1 MCVQLPTLKKA
12 TPEHVLP
19 ESNYRPN
26 IPDAMRREYGGF
38 IIKDGRNGRTGSRA
52 EDPFTL
58 IGAAWL
64 TENAAIAF
72 PVVHAADRPP
82 RGHRPAARRD
92 GEECG
97 RCADRAVERGMR
109 SGSGSWSRRICYT
122 TMLYQFAEPFGV
134 ARVTRAI

>member
-1 MCVQLPTLKKA
+1 MAGFPEMTNPTMDSVLK
-12 TPEHVLP
+12 VLWA
-19 ESNYRPN
+19 ESNCRPN
-26 IPDAMRREYGGF
+26 IPDAVRREYGGF

-72 PVVHAADRPP
+72 PVAHAADRPP
-82 RGHRPAARRD
+82 RGHL
-92 GEECG
+92 
-97 RCADRAVERGMR
+97 
-109 SGSGSWSRRICYT
+109 CYT